1 MLISSAASIVLE
13 TTGPRWLRRMLGVC
27 HAEINGDDLGRD
39 SAIRLPGSAAL
50 FGAGG
55 WPNIEQFDPLL
66 MIELLEEEMGV
77 TEAITVGRTD
87 LAGEPLTVGERKAR
101 AAAVRGLVN
110 ARDGR
115 FDKARAL
122 FTEALTH
129 DPSLDLTQIPTFWK
143 LPRGGQDAAVEAY
156 HESGMIKEA
165 KVLSSNLN
173 YHFRPK
179 LVRRRPRPVIVPSS

>member
-1 MLISSAASIVLE
+1 MLISNAAWYVLE
-13 TTGPRWLRRMLGVC
+13 MTGPRWLRRLLGVRGP
-27 HAEINGDDLGRD
+27 EITDDFNQDGGAL
-39 SAIRLPGSAAL
+39 LPASVAL

-77 TEAITVGRTD
+77 TEAIIVGRID
-87 LAGEPLTVGERKAR
+87 LSGEPLTVEERKAR

-122 FTEALTH
+122 FAEALSL
-129 DPSLDLTQIPTFWK
+129 DPTIDLTQIPTFWK

-156 HESGMIKEA
+156 RDSGMIKEA
-165 KVLSSNLN
+165 KILSSNLN

-179 LVRRRPRPVIVPSS
+179 LVRRRPRPLVMPSS

>member
-13 TTGPRWLRRMLGVC
+13 TTGPRWLRRMLGVPDPGL
-27 HAEINGDDLGRD
+27 ASKNLSAD
-39 SAIRLPGSAAL
+39 SAAFVPGSVAL
-50 FGAGG
+50 FGPDG
-55 WPNIEQFDPLL
+55 WPDIERFDPLL
-66 MIELLEEEMGV
+66 MIELLEEELGV
-77 TEAITVGRTD
+77 TDVSTVVRTD
-87 LAGEPLTVGERKAR
+87 PGGEPLTVGERKAR

-122 FTEALTH
+122 FSEALSH
-129 DPSLDLTQIPTFWK
+129 DPTLDLTHIPTFWK

-156 HESGMIKEA
+156 QDSGMIKEA
-165 KVLSSNLN
+165 KILSSNLN

-179 LVRRRPRPVIVPSS
+179 LVRRRPRPVIMPSS